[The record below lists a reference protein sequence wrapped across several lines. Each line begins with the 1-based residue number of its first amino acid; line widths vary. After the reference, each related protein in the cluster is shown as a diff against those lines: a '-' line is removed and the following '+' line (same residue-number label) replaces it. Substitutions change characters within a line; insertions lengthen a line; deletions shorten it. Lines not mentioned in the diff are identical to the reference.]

1 MSITALGSFYGN
13 ISRINAATTQY
24 KAASTGS
31 ADAASDAAPAS
42 STSVSI
48 SAEARQA
55 ASADARMALP
65 DSIRQAAQAD
75 LARVF
80 PPDIIAEAQA
90 RRQANAGIGGSSA
103 TPGMG
108 NLPLLPENQ
117 ALLAKIRSDMQEARA
132 ASPDGM
138 FNLTPYARLMQAVQT
153 EGWKSPMTMEDAQ
166 REVDISQA
174 MSRLPADPST
184 PPLTENEQAAKD
196 AASMAD
202 IEQQLAGQIPDK
214 WRQRWQE
221 EGLVMPDKVSV
232 NFPDS
237 MWPKL
242 AEAAGI
248 PDQTFMDKARELAQ
262 TRSGNDY
269 LQAIETF
276 ISSHYSSLAGKQT
289 AST

>member
-1 MSITALGSFYGN
+1 MSISAMGSFYGSV
-13 ISRINAATTQY
+13 SRTNAATTQY
-24 KAASTGS
+24 RT
-31 ADAASDAAPAS
+31 AS
-42 STSVSI
+42 SNSVNTANDTAPESSTTVTI

-55 ASADARMALP
+55 ASAAARITLP

-75 LARVF
+75 LEQVF
-80 PPDIIAEAQA
+80 PQDIIDEAQA
-90 RRQANAGIGGSSA
+90 RLQANEGIGGSSA

-117 ALLAKIRSDMQEARA
+117 DLLAKIRSDMQEARA
-132 ASPDGM
+132 ASTDGM
-138 FNLTPYARLMQAVQT
+138 FNLTPYVRLMQAVQT

-174 MSRLPADPST
+174 MSRLPAAPST
-184 PPLTENEQAAKD
+184 PPLTESEQAAKD

-202 IEQQLAGQIPDK
+202 IEQQLAGKIPDK
-214 WRQRWQE
+214 WLQRWQE
-221 EGLVMPDKVSV
+221 EGLAMPEDVSV
-232 NFPDS
+232 SFPDS

-248 PDQTFMDKARELAQ
+248 PAQTFMDKARELAKTQ
-262 TRSGNDY
+262 SGNDY

-276 ISSHYSSLAGKQT
+276 ISSHYSSLTGNQT
-289 AST
+289 TAT